1 MVIPCSF
8 DSIAAVTDMTVGM
21 RYSHPIK
28 MHTMGV
34 VGREIKTKEQEEGK
48 VLIFNIT

>member
-34 VGREIKTKEQEEGK
+34 VGRKIKQKK
-48 VLIFNIT
+48 NKKKAKF